1 METVPTDLL
10 TQTRVRRRIRVD
22 YQGFVVVLAAR
33 PGGKAWLQV
42 TADGVEVASGRR
54 LRSGERIVVQA
65 KELVTFLTR
74 SERRTLVGVHGD
86 VPTQL
91 SERSGSGTWTITNGE
106 DPVRVP

>member
-1 METVPTDLL
+1 V
-10 TQTRVRRRIRVD
+10 RVD
-22 YQGFVVVLAAR
+22 YDGFVVVLAAR

-42 TADGVEVASGRR
+42 TADGVEVASGVR
-54 LRSGERIVVQA
+54 LRSGQRIVVQA

-74 SERRTLVGVHGD
+74 SERRTMVGVHGD
-86 VPTQL
+86 APTQL